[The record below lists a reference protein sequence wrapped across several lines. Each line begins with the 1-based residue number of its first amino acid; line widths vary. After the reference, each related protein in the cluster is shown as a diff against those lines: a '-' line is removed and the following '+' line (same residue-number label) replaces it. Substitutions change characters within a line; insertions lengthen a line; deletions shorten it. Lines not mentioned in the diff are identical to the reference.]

1 MYERIDYLKDNQL
14 DFRLVTPPRCMGGIS
29 HDLVSG
35 YHREFSRCLDELDP
49 RYWVDEILFARYR
62 LYYEKLASLLFP
74 TVPVESLIP
83 ESRHRFFVTSGAD
96 GEILRLSGLQ
106 RLLGY
111 TEIIG
116 TPATGP
122 SGPSG
127 PSTGRPDLDVV
138 ASLVLLQVPDVPW
151 LCQRYSV
158 DELSA
163 IAGYIV
169 DVKTGAA
176 GGTTEEQKAQDM
188 ALWESVMATD
198 PELEKAR
205 LEAQQALLTKHG
217 PIAMSLANLQS
228 QKD

>member
-1 MYERIDYLKDNQL
+1 
-14 DFRLVTPPRCMGGIS
+14 
-29 HDLVSG
+29 
-35 YHREFSRCLDELDP
+35 
-49 RYWVDEILFARYR
+49 
-62 LYYEKLASLLFP
+62 
-74 TVPVESLIP
+74 VESLLP
-83 ESRHRFFVTSGAD
+83 ESRHRFFVTAGAN

-116 TPATGP
+116 TPATGTT
-122 SGPSG
+122 G

-169 DVKTGAA
+169 DVKTGAS
-176 GGTTEEQKAQDM
+176 GGTTDEQKAQDM
-188 ALWESVMATD
+188 ALWESVMQTD

-205 LEAQQALLTKHG
+205 LEAQQALLTTHG

-228 QKD
+228 QQGSE